1 MDYFINIFCYFVK
14 GTVFDGKQL
23 KQKNGLKIFAK
34 NKGCFDLQQRGGN
47 TIRKRSYWYRTSVPV
62 NTA

>member
-1 MDYFINIFCYFVK
+1 MDFFINIFCYFVK

-34 NKGCFDLQQRGGN
+34 NKGCFDL
-47 TIRKRSYWYRTSVPV
+47 
-62 NTA
+62 